1 MARAISLFIVLLILW
16 LLLSG
21 IYEPLLIILGV
32 ASCAFVALIAH
43 RMDLVDHE
51 GHPIHLTWRFLIYL
65 PWLAWEIVK
74 SNIAVAR
81 IIADPKLPISPR
93 VIKVRASQPDELG
106 HVIYANSITLTPG
119 TVSINL
125 EGDDVEVHALAG
137 EFAEGVESGDMDRRV
152 TRVAGG
158 G

>member
-32 ASCAFVALIAH
+32 ASCAFVALIAY
-43 RMDLVDHE
+43 RMDVVDHE
-51 GHPIHLTWRFLIYL
+51 GHPIHLTWRCLVYW

-74 SNIAVAR
+74 SNIAVAK
-81 IIADPKLPISPR
+81 IIVQPKLPISPR
-93 VIKVRASQPDELG
+93 VIKVKASQADELG

-125 EGDDVEVHALAG
+125 EGHEIEVHALAA
-137 EFAEGVESGDMDRRV
+137 EFAEGVENGDMDRRV
-152 TRVAGG
+152 TKVEGAF
-158 G
+158 